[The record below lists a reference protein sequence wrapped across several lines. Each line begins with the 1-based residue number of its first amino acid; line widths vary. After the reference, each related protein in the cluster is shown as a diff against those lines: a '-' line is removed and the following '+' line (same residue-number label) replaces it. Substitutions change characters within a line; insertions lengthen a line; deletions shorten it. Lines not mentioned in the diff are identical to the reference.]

1 MLCHGKLDR
10 VSTAG
15 FLRKT
20 AVLQMQSIFQETCD
34 FQVLRKEQLG
44 YQYSPDVVWF
54 QNYLGNSLCG
64 LLTWVNTVQK
74 EIYMSSDFTIFY
86 TTKISGNCKKL
97 NHSLEEFI
105 LASSSCEEFMRSV
118 LFTDSIYIWTQR
130 LDYTVFHMVK
140 HLYEEFHW
148 HRWSSSREKVL
159 ICVNK
164 FCTK

>member
-1 MLCHGKLDR
+1 MPWE
-10 VSTAG
+10 TWQG
-15 FLRKT
+15 FYPWFLKT
-20 AVLQMQSIFQETCD
+20 NINITNAKYFSRNLWFSSI
-34 FQVLRKEQLG
+34 KEQFG

-54 QNYLGNSLCG
+54 QNCLGNSLCG

-74 EIYMSSDFTIFY
+74 EIYMGSDFTIFY

-140 HLYEEFHW
+140 RLYEEFHW
-148 HRWSSSREKVL
+148 HRWSSSCEKVL